1 MYYYANLDERN
12 IVINVTSS
20 STPLT
25 GTNVIAITQ
34 DQFND
39 PDSIMGMYYDPE
51 DNVFI
56 IPPIHVLAEI
66 TTSKIQ
72 YKAEEKW
79 LDQKLD
85 EIEESIE
92 NIELTPGADGLS
104 AYEVAKEN
112 GFTGTQA
119 QWLASLVGP
128 QGAKGDKGD
137 KGDTGAAG
145 AKGDKGEK
153 GDTGATGPQG
163 PKGDTGAA
171 GAKGATG
178 ATGANGL
185 SAYQVAVANG
195 FSGTESAWLASL
207 VGATGARGP
216 QGIQGPQGPTGATGP
231 QGLKGDTGATGA
243 TGPQGLQGPQGIQG
257 PKGDKGDKGDKGATG
272 ATGPQGPAG
281 QNAASAFEGYS
292 PNDFASSG
300 HSHSLASSTSNG
312 FMSKTDKSAFDTAKN
327 RGQIGYGKNITTAG
341 ENLDNYIYPG
351 VYTFGADYTPTNI
364 PDGVNGW
371 LVVFR
376 WVTSDANAT
385 VKQLWFRLGTIGS
398 NDYEIY
404 VRTKIGNSTFGAWS
418 KVYTS
423 SNPPTAAEVGA
434 ISKSLQ
440 STSDIGS
447 TEFTMTSGDLYTK
460 IHSLDLGIHT
470 IYCSTAVKNI
480 PSTRESWRTL
490 IHKTNKDSGYSISW
504 ILAFGSNGSVY
515 TNYETSATGMIG
527 WKCIYDAAPGRL
539 WSGAKLVKAN
549 ETITPTKKLSECKTG
564 WMLLWSDYDPDTSSG
579 VDGDFV
585 TTFIPKRN
593 HLGTTW
599 DGKTFF
605 ADIPRFIG
613 SNTQDTSTE
622 KRIIKWFNVYDNK
635 ITGTAANGYPDRD
648 DVALRAIY
656 EF

>member
-25 GTNVIAITQ
+25 GTNIIAITQ

-56 IPPIHVLAEI
+56 IPPIHVLAET

-85 EIEESIE
+85 EIEENIE

-128 QGAKGDKGD
+128 HGAKGDKGD
-137 KGDTGAAG
+137 KGDTGAPGAAG
-145 AKGDKGEK
+145 AKGEKGDK
-153 GDTGATGPQG
+153 GDTGATGSQG
-163 PKGDTGAA
+163 PKGAQGPTGA
-171 GAKGATG
+171 
-178 ATGANGL
+178 
-185 SAYQVAVANG
+185 
-195 FSGTESAWLASL
+195 
-207 VGATGARGP
+207 
-216 QGIQGPQGPTGATGP
+216 TGATGP

-243 TGPQGLQGPQGIQG
+243 SGATFTPSVSSAGVLSWSNNKGLSNPSSVNIKGPKGDTGAQGPQGIQG

-292 PNDFASSG
+292 PSDFAG
-300 HSHSLASSTSNG
+300 ANHTHSDLE
-312 FMSKTDKSAFDTAKN
+312 TAKS
-327 RGQIGYGKNITTAG
+327 RGQIGNSKNITKAG
-341 ENLDNYIYPG
+341 EDLDNYIYPG
-351 VYTFGADYTPTNI
+351 VYTFAASYAPAHI
-364 PDGVNGW
+364 PAGNNGW
-371 LVVFR
+371 LVVLR
-376 WVTSDANAT
+376 WPTSDDNAT
-385 VKQLWFRLGTIGS
+385 VKQLWFRHGS
-398 NDYEIY
+398 VGVNDYETY
-404 VRTKIGNSTFGAWS
+404 VRTKLGNNAFGQWS
-418 KVYTS
+418 KFYTS
-423 SNPPTAAEVGA
+423 SNPPTAEEVGA
-434 ISKSLQ
+434 IDKSLQ
-440 STSDIGS
+440 MTSDDGDVSESWTNQDVISKIISLPSGVH
-447 TEFTMTSGDLYTK
+447 TAYARGNTTGNPKTS
-460 IHSLDLGIHT
+460 
-470 IYCSTAVKNI
+470 
-480 PSTRESWRTL
+480 ESWRYI
-490 IHKTNKDSGYSISW
+490 IHKTGSANYGW
-504 ILAFGSNGSVY
+504 VQAFGSSSSMYIGYVDNG
-515 TNYETSATGMIG
+515 AWKG

-593 HLGTTW
+593 HLGATW

>member
-25 GTNVIAITQ
+25 GTNIIAITQ

-56 IPPIHVLAEI
+56 IPPIHVLAET

-145 AKGDKGEK
+145 AKGDKGDK

-216 QGIQGPQGPTGATGP
+216 QGIQGPQGPTGATGATGS

-292 PNDFASSG
+292 PSDFAG
-300 HSHSLASSTSNG
+300 ANHTHSDLE
-312 FMSKTDKSAFDTAKN
+312 TAKS
-327 RGQIGYGKNITTAG
+327 RGQIGNSKNITKTG
-341 ENLDNYIYPG
+341 EDLDNYIYPG
-351 VYTFGADYTPTNI
+351 VYTFAASYAPAHI
-364 PDGVNGW
+364 PAGNNGW
-371 LVVFR
+371 LVVLR
-376 WVTSDANAT
+376 WPTSDDNAT
-385 VKQLWFRLGTIGS
+385 VKQLWFRHGS
-398 NDYEIY
+398 VGVNDYETY
-404 VRTKIGNSTFGAWS
+404 VRTKLGNNAFGQWS
-418 KVYTS
+418 KFYTS
-423 SNPPTAAEVGA
+423 SNPPTAEEVGA

-440 STSDIGS
+440 STSNIGS

-515 TNYETSATGMIG
+515 TNYETSPTGMTG

-549 ETITPTKKLSECKTG
+549 ETITPTKKLSECAHG
-564 WMLLWSDYDPDTSSG
+564 WILMWSDWNVETSEPSETDIATTLVPKKNALG
-579 VDGDFV
+579 NNWTGQSLYALLPTYV
-585 TTFIPKRN
+585 TTAQAVTIACKRLN
-593 HLGTTW
+593 
-599 DGKTFF
+599 
-605 ADIPRFIG
+605 IYNNR
-613 SNTQDTSTE
+613 
-622 KRIIKWFNVYDNK
+622 
-635 ITGTAANGYPDRD
+635 ITGFALNNAEPAN
-648 DVALRAIY
+648 DVVLRAIY
-656 EF
+656 EY

>member
-25 GTNVIAITQ
+25 GTNIIAITQ

-56 IPPIHVLAEI
+56 IPPIHVLAET

-85 EIEESIE
+85 EIEENIE

-128 QGAKGDKGD
+128 HGAKGD
-137 KGDTGAAG
+137 KGDTGAPGAAG
-145 AKGDKGEK
+145 AKGEKGDK

-163 PKGDTGAA
+163 PKGAQGPTGA
-171 GAKGATG
+171 
-178 ATGANGL
+178 
-185 SAYQVAVANG
+185 
-195 FSGTESAWLASL
+195 
-207 VGATGARGP
+207 
-216 QGIQGPQGPTGATGP
+216 TGATGP

-243 TGPQGLQGPQGIQG
+243 SGATFTPSVSSAGVLSWSNNKGLSNPSSVNIKGPKGDTGATGSTGAQGPQGIQG

-272 ATGPQGPAG
+272 PQGPAG

-292 PNDFASSG
+292 PSQFATSG
-300 HSHSLASSTSNG
+300 HSHSAATSSANG

-490 IHKTNKDSGYSISW
+490 VHKTNKDSGYSISW

-515 TNYETSATGMIG
+515 TNYETSPTGMTG

-593 HLGTTW
+593 HLGATW

>member
-25 GTNVIAITQ
+25 GTNIIAITQ

-56 IPPIHVLAEI
+56 IPPIHVLAET

-153 GDTGATGPQG
+153 GDTGA
-163 PKGDTGAA
+163 A
-171 GAKGATG
+171 GAKGD
-178 ATGANGL
+178 
-185 SAYQVAVANG
+185 
-195 FSGTESAWLASL
+195 
-207 VGATGARGP
+207 
-216 QGIQGPQGPTGATGP
+216 TGATGP

-281 QNAASAFEGYS
+281 QNAASAFEGCS
-292 PNDFASSG
+292 PSDFAG
-300 HSHSLASSTSNG
+300 ANHTHSDLE
-312 FMSKTDKSAFDTAKN
+312 TAKS
-327 RGQIGYGKNITTAG
+327 RGQIGNSKNITKTG
-341 ENLDNYIYPG
+341 EDLDNYIYPG
-351 VYTFGADYTPTNI
+351 VYTFAASYAPAHI
-364 PDGVNGW
+364 PAGNNGW
-371 LVVFR
+371 LVVLR
-376 WVTSDANAT
+376 WPTSDDNAT
-385 VKQLWFRLGTIGS
+385 VKQLWFRHGS
-398 NDYEIY
+398 VGVNDYETY
-404 VRTKIGNSTFGAWS
+404 VRTKLGNNAFGQWS
-418 KVYTS
+418 KFYTS
-423 SNPPTAAEVGA
+423 SNPPTAEEVGA
-434 ISKSLQ
+434 IDKSLQ
-440 STSDIGS
+440 ITSDNGDVSESWTNQDVISKIISLPSGVH
-447 TEFTMTSGDLYTK
+447 TAYAKGNTTGNPKTS
-460 IHSLDLGIHT
+460 
-470 IYCSTAVKNI
+470 
-480 PSTRESWRTL
+480 ESWRYI
-490 IHKTNKDSGYSISW
+490 IHKTGSASYGW
-504 ILAFGSNGSVY
+504 VQAFGSSSSMYIGYVDNG
-515 TNYETSATGMIG
+515 AWKG

-593 HLGTTW
+593 HLGATW